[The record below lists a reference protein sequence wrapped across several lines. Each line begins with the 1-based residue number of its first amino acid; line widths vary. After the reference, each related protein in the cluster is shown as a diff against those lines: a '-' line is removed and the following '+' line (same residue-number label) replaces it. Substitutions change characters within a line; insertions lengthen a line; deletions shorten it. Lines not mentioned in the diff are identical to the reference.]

1 MEKYQ
6 KEDFMLRRGGG
17 FGRGK
22 GGGGGGAMYT
32 KETKE
37 KGEISVLHP

>member
-17 FGRGK
+17 K
-22 GGGGGGAMYT
+22 GGGGGRGGAMYT

-37 KGEISVLHP
+37 KGDISVLHP